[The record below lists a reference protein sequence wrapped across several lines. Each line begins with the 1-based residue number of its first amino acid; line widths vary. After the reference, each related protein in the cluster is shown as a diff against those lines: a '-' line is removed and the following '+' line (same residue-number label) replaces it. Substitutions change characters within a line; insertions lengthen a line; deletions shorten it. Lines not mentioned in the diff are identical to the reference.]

1 MASKNSIK
9 ILTPATEAVVNDSE
23 HLITLDPGVSVSLEF
38 TDTEGYTDEEIK
50 NIQWIA
56 NMFYNSPKNSGFHK
70 GLKGATASF
79 RVPTVYS
86 GGGLGWVEPVIPGHD
101 PQFKAPFGY
110 FINSIGK
117 RSIDKVEWRD
127 IHGNEI
133 SGSKFFTEAVQ
144 LHIYTTGLYGHEIK
158 VWLKDIKSFEYEL
171 DLDEDV
177 NNPDNTLA
185 QYFSREVKVL
195 QDTEDSTSKVQKVVI
210 DIRLEKRWDY
220 AGNTINIIPII
231 EFNIDGKHK
240 TAFDKNALVVKKPTE
255 EEKKKVNNATKS
267 GNKPTTIGKI
277 VTDVAEFKPCFFTKI
292 EATYFKGDEE
302 TTGVIYDTTQGL
314 KPEVMSFA
322 AVAGPRHG
330 RKEVKIVLDTDT
342 KNCLLIGSENLYHKD
357 KVIDVSSIEEAVVIE
372 SSKKDKGYR
381 ATNADKIKVK
391 GLEFEQEDGSHGDN
405 NDNGEF
411 NEDHV
416 FGSLGLKSI
425 IGGASRKSGKAWN
438 RPKKT
443 YSDKALSDTE
453 VIIEVP
459 YQYGKTTDNETL
471 GEVIQYIWP
480 ASKKNIQQYPIKI
493 HTCRQP
499 EAIINVDVYP
509 DIKWTLQFCY
519 NSDLDAFKDVR
530 QKYED
535 YQVRIE
541 KVDKEAKETYDDKIA
556 RNEDMA
562 DKYEGLIDEING
574 DKKKNE
580 KRIKKQEKK
589 IAKLKGKD
597 KAKAKKKL
605 NEIKKREKSFN
616 KQQEKYQKKKD
627 KYLQNVEDRKKD
639 KNKYVKKEV
648 KKANNDPELNKK
660 KPKFKD
666 MYDFDDAIEDG
677 LSDIILSLWADWDR
691 PAERFEVT
699 AGYQKYVELLKTIL
713 RFKKIVDDIFGG
725 KKKGN
730 IKGKTKGK
738 KKRPDISDAEIAEK
752 RAAILKAFKP
762 KSLASV
768 NIVPPSV
775 ALAGSWYAEN
785 PKSQQ
790 QNEIG
795 TNLELTAI
803 LDPIIGAE
811 IVLNFMA
818 LVQKSH
824 PVVYFALG
832 MMEMG
837 GFEIRLDLTVTGAVF
852 AKGFLQY
859 NTASGKSNITPGDIK
874 DLKDK
879 EDDAPMEVGGRIEME
894 VYAGIKYQKKYEA
907 WSYEAAVELSAYA
920 SVVTGITISGFVEW
934 VQNDKDYPDGVYLN
948 PKLTFHGLTVTVAAK
963 GSGKFGSKDS
973 DEAIGEIDAEAGGE
987 FVVMDPYEAALDF
1000 KIPLVN

>member
-1 MASKNSIK
+1 MASKNNIK

-38 TDTEGYTDEEIK
+38 TDTEGHTDEEIK

-56 NMFYNSPKNSGFHK
+56 NMFHNSPKNSKFHS
-70 GLKGATASF
+70 GLKGPKASF
-79 RVPTVYS
+79 KVPSVYS
-86 GGGLGWVEPVIPGHD
+86 GGGLGWVEPVLPGQE
-101 PQFKAPFGY
+101 PTFKPGNGY
-110 FINSIGK
+110 FINAIGERK
-117 RSIDKVEWRD
+117 IDRIEWTD

-158 VWLKDIKSFEYEL
+158 VWLKDTKYYDYNL

-177 NNPDNTLA
+177 NNPDNTFA

-195 QDTEDSTSKVQKVVI
+195 QDADDTTSKVQKVVI
-210 DIRLEKRWDY
+210 DVRLEKRWEY
-220 AGNTINIIPII
+220 AGDTLNIMPII
-231 EFNIDGKHK
+231 EFNIDGKKK
-240 TAFDKNALVVKKPTE
+240 TAFEDNAITVEKPTE
-255 EEKKKVNNATKS
+255 KEAKTVNNATKS
-267 GNKPTTIGKI
+267 GNKPVIIGDI
-277 VTDVAEFKPCFFTKI
+277 VTDVAEFKPCFYTKI
-292 EATYFKGDEE
+292 EAIYSKGDED
-302 TTGVIYDTTQGL
+302 TTAIIYDSSQGL
-314 KPEVMSFA
+314 KPKTMSFA

-330 RKEVKIVLDTDT
+330 RKEVTIKLDTDIE
-342 KNCLLIGSENLYHKD
+342 NCLFEGNENLHHKD
-357 KVIDVSSIEEAVVIE
+357 KVIDLKEIDDYIVVE

-381 ATNADKIKVK
+381 ITDKKDITVA
-391 GLEFEQEDGSHGDN
+391 GLEFGQEDGDHMDN

-411 NEDHV
+411 NEDHTSS
-416 FGSLGLKSI
+416 SLNINSI
-425 IGGASRKSGKAWN
+425 IGGFDRKSGKAWN
-438 RPKKT
+438 RPKKS
-443 YSDKALSDTE
+443 YSNKALSDTE

-459 YQYGKTTDNETL
+459 YQYGATTDKETL
-471 GEVIQYIWP
+471 GEVLKYIWP
-480 ASKKNIQQYPIKI
+480 ASKSNIQQYPIKI

-499 EAIINVDVYP
+499 DTLINIDVYP

-519 NSDLDAFKDVR
+519 NTDPESFNDVR
-530 QKYED
+530 EKYKD

-541 KVDKEAKETYDDKIA
+541 EVEKDAKETYDDKID
-556 RNEDMA
+556 RNEDLA
-562 DKYEGLIDEING
+562 NKYESLIDETNEN
-574 DKKKNE
+574 KKKNE
-580 KRIKKQEKK
+580 KKIKKQEKK
-589 IAKLKGKD
+589 IENLKGKD
-597 KAKAKKKL
+597 KAKAKTKL
-605 NEIKKREKSFN
+605 NVIKKRQKSLN
-616 KQQEKYQKKKD
+616 KQQEKYKKKKE
-627 KYLQNVEDRKKD
+627 KYEEKVEKLDEKRKK
-639 KNKYVKKEV
+639 YKKKGV
-648 KKANNDPELNKK
+648 KKANKDPELSKSR
-660 KPKFKD
+660 PD
-666 MYDFDDAIEDG
+666 LYDFEDNLEDG
-677 LSDIILSLWADWDR
+677 LSDIVLSLWADWDR

-699 AGYQKYVELLKTIL
+699 VGYQKYVEMLKTIL
-713 RFKKIVDDIFGG
+713 RFKKIVDDIFAG

-738 KKRPDISDAEIAEK
+738 KKKPNSTKAEIADK
-752 RAAILKAFKP
+752 LAAIKKAFAPKP
-762 KSLASV
+762 LASV
-768 NIVPPSV
+768 NIIPPSV

-795 TNLELTAI
+795 TNIEFTAI

-837 GFEIRLDLTVTGAVF
+837 GFEIRLDLTVTGSVF

-859 NTASGKSNITPGDIK
+859 NTTSGKSNITPGDIK
-874 DLKDK
+874 DLKDP
-879 EDDAPMEVGGRIEME
+879 EDDSPLEVGGRIEME
-894 VYAGIKYQKKYEA
+894 VYAGIKYETKYDV
-907 WSYEAAVELSAYA
+907 WSYEAAIELNAYA
-920 SVVTGITISGFVEW
+920 TVVTGITLSGFVEW
-934 VQNDKDYPDGVYLN
+934 VKDDPKYPDGVYLN

-963 GSGKFGSKDS
+963 GKGEFKKEDS
-973 DEAIGEIDAEAGGE
+973 EEAIAEIEKEVSSE